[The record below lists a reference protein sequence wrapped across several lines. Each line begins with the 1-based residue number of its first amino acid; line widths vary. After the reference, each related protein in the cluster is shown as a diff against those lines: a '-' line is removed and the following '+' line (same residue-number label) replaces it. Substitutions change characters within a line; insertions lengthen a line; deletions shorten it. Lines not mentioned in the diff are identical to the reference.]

1 MTTGH
6 GLTKEA
12 FVRIL
17 RAAGLDDAGLAR
29 FHRELEHTSP
39 QAHDELLRWL
49 AIPAHEAARIR
60 RDAAL
65 G

>member
-17 RAAGLDDAGLAR
+17 RTAGLDDAGLAT
-29 FHRELEHTSP
+29 FHRELEHASP

-49 AIPAHEAARIR
+49 GIPEEEGTRIR
-60 RDAAL
+60 QASR
-65 G
+65 